1 MSTSITKAPDSICGS
16 RDIGD
21 ITVTTDGSIVE
32 FEVMYGTA
40 DQILYR
46 TDLIPRS
53 GKAVLHDISE
63 IVTSVCSPGC
73 GNRIIVTASGA
84 ERRFQVLKSDVPVDR
99 AFMERR
105 FLTESPLMVVPE
117 DTDINL
123 HLVMFPSDPM
133 EGKAMVHS
141 LMKDG
146 SLHTGV
152 FTLAVSSEQGVQHYE
167 ALDQTFTIN
176 PLELGMEST
185 DEEAGRY
192 FDRLISIDVVY
203 GGRRLTLIPQ
213 RPEEQWVRFRF
224 RNAFGFFEDLAISF
238 DVKSDVETARET
250 AVSGGRRVQY
260 DERSDIGWELEA
272 KNIHPL
278 MAAQI
283 RGLLASPEV
292 RVYVSGIGTGQP
304 QTERVLVDSYSFD
317 DRHNALSTLKLTIKA
332 EKPGRRIDISSS
344 GIFTDQFKDPFQ

>member
-1 MSTSITKAPDSICGS
+1 MSTTIAKAPDSICGS

-21 ITVTTDGSIVE
+21 VTATTDESLVM
-32 FEVMYGTA
+32 FEVCYGTVNCR
-40 DQILYR
+40 IYR

-63 IVTSVCSPGC
+63 IVTSHCSPGC
-73 GNRIIVTASGA
+73 GNWIIVTASGA

-117 DTDINL
+117 DTDIDL

-133 EGKAMVHS
+133 EGKAMVRS

-152 FTLAVSSEQGVQHYE
+152 FTLAVSAEQGVQHYE

-176 PLELGMEST
+176 PLQMGMELT
-185 DEEAGRY
+185 DEESGRY
-192 FDRLISIDVVY
+192 FDRLVSIDVVY
-203 GGRRLTLIPQ
+203 GKRRLTLIPL

-224 RNAFGFFEDLAISF
+224 RNAFGFFEDLAIPF
-238 DVKSDVETARET
+238 DVKSDVETTRET
-250 AVSGGRRVQY
+250 AMSGGRRVPY
-260 DERSDIGWELEA
+260 DERTDIGWELEA

-283 RGLLASPEV
+283 RGLVASPEV
-292 RVYVSGIGTGQP
+292 RVYVSGIGTEQP
-304 QTERVLVDSYSFD
+304 LTERVLIDSYSFD
-317 DRHNALSTLKLTIKA
+317 DRHNALSTLKLTIRA
-332 EKPGRRIDISSS
+332 EKPGRRIDLSSS
-344 GIFTDQFKDPFQ
+344 GIFTEQFKDPFQ